1 MLWFDWDEVLCGLG
15 VVLEGGKV
23 LLLLWGSS
31 TREVRADMM
40 VERGLGPPSS
50 LSLSLLGWSFCR

>member
-40 VERGLGPPSS
+40 VERGLGPP
-50 LSLSLLGWSFCR
+50 